1 MGQPAVLFFGMMEIM
16 NIRALPLSVSV
27 GLCLLVG
34 FAGAYFTQPAI
45 EGWYQALNKPFFTP
59 PNAIFGPVWTIL
71 YILMGVALY
80 LVWVSKGKQKQ
91 KAITFFFIQLG
102 LNFLWSVFFFAM
114 ENPLLALG
122 NIIALW
128 VVIALT
134 IKYFYPISYTAA
146 YLLIPYL
153 AWVSFAT
160 ILNASIFLLNR

>member
-1 MGQPAVLFFGMMEIM
+1 
-16 NIRALPLSVSV
+16 
-27 GLCLLVG
+27 
-34 FAGAYFTQPAI
+34 
-45 EGWYQALNKPFFTP
+45 
-59 PNAIFGPVWTIL
+59 
-71 YILMGVALY
+71 MGVALY

-102 LNFLWSVFFFAM
+102 LNFLWSVFFFGM

-122 NIIALW
+122 NIVALW

-134 IKYFYPISYTAA
+134 IKYFYPISRTAA

-160 ILNASIFLLNR
+160 ALNASIFLLNR